1 MILQSVEAD
10 LKRIV
15 GPENVLLDEPS
26 LAAYSM
32 DAFGRWRGEPLD
44 PKAPRVLAAV
54 RPGST
59 EEVAEIVSLACRES
73 IPVVPYGGGTG
84 VAGAVTP
91 LRGGIAVD
99 LKRMNRILEISP
111 EDRTATVE
119 AGVILGDLND
129 ALGRDG
135 LMLGHDPY
143 SVPIATIGGAI
154 STNGVGYRAAKY
166 GSMGEQVLG
175 LEVVLPNGETLRTKA
190 VPKMSAGPSLHSLFI
205 GAEGVLGVITRATL
219 RVFRLPETRVFKS
232 FTFPEFE
239 DGFHAMLEMFSLG
252 LRPALVDLSEEPY
265 NNTDNA
271 VDDSDASSTVLMY
284 LVFEG
289 YAEEVEAQ
297 VARTLK
303 VCLASEGEDVGP
315 EPAQRYW
322 DTRHDSAYSYKERFL
337 SGKPVERPTRGWP
350 RTTDYP
356 HVALPASRVLEY
368 RRHCRK
374 LAAERG
380 LHVREYS
387 LWTQPELFSMMLVDV
402 AMEERGE
409 AGQLARTSDEVL
421 SLAQD
426 MGGSMEYVHGVG
438 TKLVH
443 LAPRELGSGLEVLRG
458 IKSAL
463 DPNNIMNPGKLGL

>member
-1 MILQSVEAD
+1 MILQSVAAD

-15 GPENVLLDEPS
+15 GLENVLLDEPS

-44 PKAPRVLAAV
+44 PKAPRVFAAV

-99 LKRMNRILEISP
+99 LKRMNRILEISL

-119 AGVILGDLND
+119 AGIILGDLND

-166 GSMGEQVLG
+166 GSMGEQALG

-303 VCLASEGEDVGP
+303 VCLASEGKDVGP

-368 RRHCRK
+368 RRHCRE

-409 AGQLARTSDEVL
+409 PGQLARTSDEVL